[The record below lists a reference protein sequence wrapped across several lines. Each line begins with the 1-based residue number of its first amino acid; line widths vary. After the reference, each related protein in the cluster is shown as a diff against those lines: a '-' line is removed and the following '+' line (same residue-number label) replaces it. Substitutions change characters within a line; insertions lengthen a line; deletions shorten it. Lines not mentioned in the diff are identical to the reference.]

1 MTRLDA
7 PAVQFEPRRI
17 DDWRELPLHAG
28 GRSLVEAS
36 AGTGKTWTISVL
48 YLRLL
53 LEGDEPL
60 GAARIAVT
68 TFTDAA
74 AQELRERL
82 RRRLAWAEQLAC
94 RVLDDAWPGPDAAR
108 TDEAWLHARWSAD
121 GMYDAARVR
130 TDLNRLRLALVELDL
145 APIGTLHGFCRR
157 VLADFPFECG
167 SAFVPGEMVC
177 ARALHAELVQD
188 LWRELVQSD
197 GALDP
202 GAQAW
207 VDEGRDALARALEA
221 ALAPGV
227 VIRSLDALTV
237 RDLLCAENAEQLR
250 GFCDDA
256 SRFARSNAALIGI
269 LRRLADLLEAGAMD
283 APLPKDCA
291 RHLFDEVH
299 KQFKPACL
307 EEALAHPAMQLARHA
322 VRVLPHALAPAK
334 AEALQR
340 FRDRIR
346 ARRERRLREH
356 GLMTFD
362 AQIQRVHAALHGD
375 GAGAAAFAARLHET
389 WPVMLVDEFQDTDT
403 QQFAILDRIYRDDAG
418 AARGRLVMIGDPK
431 QAIYRFRGGDV
442 HAYLA
447 ARAGADTLLHLQTNH
462 RSSRALVGAFNEW
475 YAIAGQVLGQD
486 ARIGVEPVSAA
497 GRADATPLAE
507 DGRPC
512 PRPLVFHLQREC
524 PSTRDERRLQALRA
538 CANHIAAMLESRR
551 HTIGGMPLRPGDI
564 AVLLPRHDDIV
575 RLRALLLERRVPCV
589 GTSRDS
595 VFATPIARE
604 LLVFLYGIEHA
615 SSDAAVRAAL
625 ATRLGGATFETLR
638 GLHDDPLQWQPIAQR
653 FMRWRARWHAGGVLA
668 AIREVIAEC
677 GPRLVGNGDGERML
691 TDLRHL
697 GELLQEASTRIEGV
711 QGLLTWFAAQREA
724 ELEGTEAAEEQQLR
738 IESDARRVRLMTL
751 HASKGLE
758 FPVVFLPLM
767 WDHTGRALKW
777 PVVPDPR
784 SGGRVLDLGSEASEE
799 AMQQACIEDQD
810 ERFRVL
816 YVALT
821 RARHACHVYLLPVDR
836 RDGRSRSPLADPE
849 RSALDA
855 MLARL
860 QAQVP
865 ADGSLVDIA
874 HHIGWSE
881 GWDWPKTVYR
891 VDAERRASRPRV
903 LPEPPASRL
912 HSKHSF
918 STLTRSTRF
927 DLVEEAAAV
936 DEAPAHAQPF
946 EDAAVEDP
954 AVAEAQATAE
964 PHPELQ
970 ALSAVRGADF
980 GNALHAMFEHRRIG
994 EPMQAQLD
1002 LVRTSLLGAGVRSR
1016 ELSIDELVPRLA
1028 ARVQA
1033 TLEAPLLPETRPTL
1047 RLDALPAQAMRAE
1060 MEFHF
1065 AIDDVAMR
1073 TLRADCAALGEPD
1086 LVPMTGAS
1094 RLHGLMT
1101 GKIDLVFEHEGR
1113 FHVLDYKGNHLGE
1126 RLSDYSSAALRLAMD
1141 AHCYRFQ
1148 ALLYTVAVDRYLR
1161 QRLPGYRR
1169 SEHLGEAIYVFVR
1182 AAGLA
1187 PGAGVWAQ
1195 RFDDALIEIVDRA
1208 LGGDGGARQ

>member
-7 PAVQFEPRRI
+7 PPLQLEPQRI
-17 DDWRELPLHAG
+17 DDWRDLPLHAG
-28 GRSLVEAS
+28 GRSLIEAS

-74 AQELRERL
+74 AQELHERL

-94 RVLDDAWPGPDAAR
+94 GALDGAQPEYDTTR
-108 TDEAWLHARWSAD
+108 TDEVWLHARWFRE
-121 GMYDAARVR
+121 GTCDAARVR
-130 TDLNRLRLALVELDL
+130 ADLNRLRLALVELDL

-167 SAFVPGEMVC
+167 SAFVPGQMAC

-197 GALDP
+197 GALDA

-207 VDEGRDALARALEA
+207 VDAGRDALSRALVA

-227 VIRSLDALTV
+227 SIRALDEATLHEV
-237 RDLLCAENAEQLR
+237 MQPAHAQRLR
-250 GFCDDA
+250 EFVGDGSQFK
-256 SRFARSNAALIGI
+256 SARSVLMRGLLGLTEYIDGGAPSAPWPSAVDKD
-269 LRRLADLLEAGAMD
+269 LRADPAT
-283 APLPKDCA
+283 
-291 RHLFDEVH
+291 
-299 KQFKPACL
+299 QFKPAHL
-307 EEALAHPAMQLARHA
+307 QPALDSSVLAFAQRA
-322 VRVLPHALAPAK
+322 RRVLEHAAAPAK

-340 FRDRIR
+340 FRDRLR
-346 ARRERRLREH
+346 ARREQRLREH

-375 GAGAAAFAARLHET
+375 GAAAFAARLHET
-389 WPVMLVDEFQDTDT
+389 WPVMLVDEFQDTDA

-418 AARGRLVMIGDPK
+418 APRGRLAMIGDPK
-431 QAIYRFRGGDV
+431 QAIYRFRGGDI

-462 RSSRALVGAFNEW
+462 RSSRSLVAAFNEW
-475 YAIAGQVLGQD
+475 YSLAGNVLGQD
-486 ARIGVEPVSAA
+486 GRIKVEPVSAA
-497 GRADATPLAE
+497 GRADVTPLAE
-507 DGRPC
+507 DGTPYA
-512 PRPLVFHLQREC
+512 RPLVFHLQREC
-524 PSTRDERRLQALRA
+524 PSTRDERRLHALRA
-538 CANHIAAMLESRR
+538 CANHIASMLESRL
-551 HTIGGMPLRPGDI
+551 HTIGTTPLRPGDI

-575 RLRALLLERRVPCV
+575 RLRSLLLERRVPCV
-589 GTSRDS
+589 GASRDS

-615 SSDAAVRAAL
+615 ASDAAVRAAL
-625 ATRLGGATFETLR
+625 ATRLGGATFETLCELR
-638 GLHDDPLQWQPIAQR
+638 DDPLQWQPIAQR
-653 FMRWRARWHAGGVLA
+653 FMRWRARWHGGGVLA
-668 AIREVIAEC
+668 AIRGVIAEC
-677 GPRLVGNGDGERML
+677 GPRLVETGDGERML

-697 GELLQEASTRIEGV
+697 GELLQEASARIDGV

-767 WDHTGRALKW
+767 WDHTGRDPKL
-777 PVVPDPR
+777 PVVPDPQR
-784 SGGRVLDLGSEASEE
+784 GGRVLDLGSELFDD
-799 AMQQACIEDQD
+799 AMRQTCIEDQD

-821 RARHACHVYLLPVDR
+821 RARHACHVYLLPADR
-836 RDGRSRSPLADPE
+836 PDGRSKAPLADPE

-860 QAQVP
+860 QAQMP
-865 ADGSLVDIA
+865 TDRSIVDIVN
-874 HHIGWSE
+874 HIGWSE
-881 GWDWPKTVYR
+881 GWDWPKMFYR
-891 VDAERRASRPRV
+891 PDAESHVARPHV
-903 LPEPPASRL
+903 LSEPPASRL
-912 HSKHSF
+912 QSKHSF

-927 DLVEEAAAV
+927 DLVEEASAV
-936 DEAPAHAQPF
+936 DESVVQTSASD
-946 EDAAVEDP
+946 DADIDES
-954 AVAEAQATAE
+954 AVAEVRAVDE

-980 GNALHAMFEHRRIG
+980 GNALHAIFEHRRIG
-994 EPMQAQLD
+994 EPMHTQLD
-1002 LVRTSLLGAGVRSR
+1002 LVRASLLGAGVRSR
-1016 ELSIDELVPRLA
+1016 DLSIDELVPRLA
-1028 ARVQA
+1028 ARVQTA
-1033 TLEAPLLPETRPTL
+1033 LDAPLLPGTRPAL
-1047 RLDALPAQAMRAE
+1047 RLGALPAHAMRAE

-1065 AIDDVAMR
+1065 AIDDVLMR
-1073 TLRADCAALGEPD
+1073 ALRADCAALGEPD

-1101 GKIDLVFEHEGR
+1101 GKIDLVFEHDGR

-1126 RLSDYSSAALRLAMD
+1126 RLSDYAPAALRTAMD

-1161 QRLPGYRR
+1161 QRLPRYRR
-1169 SEHLGEAIYVFVR
+1169 SDHLGEAIYVFVR

-1187 PGAGVWAQ
+1187 SGAGIWTQ
-1195 RFDDALIEIVDRA
+1195 RFDDTLIEQVGRA
-1208 LGGDGGARQ
+1208 LGVASGVHA

>member
-7 PAVQFEPRRI
+7 PSLQFEPRRI
-17 DDWRELPLHAG
+17 EDWRELPLHAG

-82 RRRLAWAEQLAC
+82 RRRLAWAEQRAC
-94 RVLDDAWPGPDAAR
+94 HALEGVSQQADAAD
-108 TDEAWLHARWSAD
+108 TDAAWLHARWHAD
-121 GMYDAARVR
+121 GLRDTARVR
-130 TDLNRLRLALVELDL
+130 ADLNRLRLALVELDL
-145 APIGTLHGFCRR
+145 APVGTLHGFCRR

-167 SAFVPGEMVC
+167 SAFVPGEMTC

-197 GALDP
+197 GALDA

-207 VDEGRDALARALEA
+207 VDTGRAGLSRALES

-227 VIRSLDALTV
+227 TIRALDEATLHEMMQP
-237 RDLLCAENAEQLR
+237 AHAQQLR
-250 GFCDDA
+250 EFVGDGSRFKSVRSVLMRGLLGLADYIDGGDA
-256 SRFARSNAALIGI
+256 SAPWPSAVDKD
-269 LRRLADLLEAGAMD
+269 LRADPAT
-283 APLPKDCA
+283 
-291 RHLFDEVH
+291 
-299 KQFKPACL
+299 QFKPAHL
-307 EEALAHPAMQLARHA
+307 QSALDSSALAFAQRARNVFNHA
-322 VRVLPHALAPAK
+322 TAPAK
-334 AEALQR
+334 ADALQR
-340 FRDRIR
+340 FRDRLL

-375 GAGAAAFAARLHET
+375 GAAAFAARLHET

-418 AARGRLVMIGDPK
+418 APRGRLVMIGDPK
-431 QAIYRFRGGDV
+431 QAIYRFRGGDI

-462 RSSRALVGAFNEW
+462 RSSRALVAAFNEW
-475 YAIAGQVLGQD
+475 HALAGKVLGQD
-486 ARIGVEPVSAA
+486 ARIQVEPVSAA
-497 GRADATPLAE
+497 GRADATPLTENGAA
-507 DGRPC
+507 C
-512 PRPLVFHLQREC
+512 VRPLVLHLQREC
-524 PSTRDERRLQALRA
+524 PSTRDDRRLHALRA
-538 CANHIAAMLESRR
+538 CANHIASMLESRL
-551 HTIGGMPLRPGDI
+551 HAIGGVPLRPGDI

-589 GTSRDS
+589 GASRDS

-615 SSDAAVRAAL
+615 ASDAAVRAAL

-638 GLHDDPLQWQPIAQR
+638 DLRDDPLQWQPIAQR
-653 FMRWRARWHAGGVLA
+653 FLRWRARWHGGGVLA
-668 AIREVIAEC
+668 AIRDVIAEC
-677 GPRLVGNGDGERML
+677 GPRLVETGDGERTL

-697 GELLQEASTRIEGV
+697 GELLQDASARIDGV

-724 ELEGTEAAEEQQLR
+724 DPENTEAAEEQQLR

-767 WDHTGRALKW
+767 WDHAGRDPKL
-777 PVVPDPR
+777 PVVPDPQR
-784 SGGRVLDLGSEASEE
+784 NGRVLDLGSEGFDD
-799 AMQQACIEDQD
+799 AMRQACSEDQD

-821 RARHACHVYLLPVDR
+821 RAQHACHVYLLPVDR
-836 RDGRSRSPLADPE
+836 ADGRSKTPLADPE

-855 MLARL
+855 MVERL
-860 QAQVP
+860 QSHMP
-865 ADGSLVDIA
+865 PDGSVADVA

-881 GWDWPKTVYR
+881 GWEWPMARYR
-891 VDAERRASRPRV
+891 PEAEPDPARPRV
-903 LPEPPASRL
+903 LAEPPASRL
-912 HSKHSF
+912 QSKHSF
-918 STLTRSTRF
+918 STLTRSARI
-927 DLVEEAAAV
+927 DLVEEASAV
-936 DEAPAHAQPF
+936 DEELVQPSESAGLGVEEPAAIEP
-946 EDAAVEDP
+946 
-954 AVAEAQATAE
+954 EA

-980 GNALHAMFEHRRIG
+980 GNALHSMFEHRRIG
-994 EPMQAQLD
+994 EPMHVQLD
-1002 LVRTSLLGAGVRSR
+1002 LVRASLLGAGVRSR
-1016 ELSIDELVPRLA
+1016 ELSIDEIVPRVA
-1028 ARVQA
+1028 ARVQGA
-1033 TLEAPLLPETRPTL
+1033 LDAPLLTGAHPAL
-1047 RLDALPAQAMRAE
+1047 RLGALPAHALRAE

-1065 AIDDVAMR
+1065 AIDDVPMR
-1073 TLRADCAALGEPD
+1073 TLRAECAALGEPD

-1101 GKIDLVFEHEGR
+1101 GKIDLVFEHGGR
-1113 FHVLDYKGNHLGE
+1113 FHVLDYKGNHLGD
-1126 RLSDYSSAALRLAMD
+1126 RLADYAPDALRVAMD

-1161 QRLPGYRR
+1161 QRLPRYRR
-1169 SEHLGEAIYVFVR
+1169 AEHLGEAIYLFVR

-1187 PGAGVWAQ
+1187 PGAGVWTQ
-1195 RFDDALIEIVDRA
+1195 RFDDALIETVDRA
-1208 LGGDGGARQ
+1208 LNAASGVRA